1 MSSWAIDRIDISE
14 SYNHKF
20 LYLPEVDRIIDVHK
34 TTTKEKRLTFTLSF
48 HLPEN
53 PQLKNQKSDLKNSTY
68 MRFGIFLNDLKKLN
82 EKFEFMEFFSNF
94 LKICCQKFIE
104 INSTR
109 IKTLVV
115 NERPEIVATRL
126 FNKYL
131 YRFNDII
138 NKIKSNQE
146 FENGILKSPFSRDC
160 PKRLMRSATIPIP
173 VLTFRNLM
181 VPSVSIPETNSNQ
194 EIFENP
200 SEQVQSQ
207 EIFETSSEQVQ
218 SQETEQT
225 RHQETEQTRHQE
237 TEQVQCRLTETIE
250 FNQLE
255 NSSETNGF
263 GNVTFEDHSGP
274 FTSFQSEN
282 DSAEDLS
289 DFDNWNQFE
298 LDF

>member
-1 MSSWAIDRIDISE
+1 MSSWAIDRIDVSE

-53 PQLKNQKSDLKNSTY
+53 PQLKNQKSDLFHVTQDFQKNSTY
-68 MRFGIFLNDLKKLN
+68 MRFGIFLSDLKKLN

-109 IKTLVV
+109 IKTLAVS
-115 NERPEIVATRL
+115 ERPEIIATRL

-146 FENGILKSPFSRDC
+146 FENGILKSPFSRDY

-173 VLTFRNLM
+173 VLTFRNQL
-181 VPSVSIPETNSNQ
+181 VSSVSIPETNSNQ

-200 SEQVQSQ
+200 SEQVQCQ
-207 EIFETSSEQVQ
+207 LTETNS

-225 RHQETEQTRHQE
+225 RHQETEH
-237 TEQVQCRLTETIE
+237 VQCQLTETIE
-250 FNQLE
+250 FKQLE

-289 DFDNWNQFE
+289 DFDNWNHFE